1 MSFITKDDTV
11 LVAIDFQEKLMP
23 AMSNGEETEERAAKL
38 IRGMK
43 VFDIP
48 AIVTQQYTKGIGPT
62 TAKLSAELGD
72 FKHVEKTAFSAMRMP
87 EFRER
92 LKETGRK
99 NVVICGVEAHIC
111 VLNIDV
117 IIRMVHINFFKFS
130 CSHGMIYMT
139 MGQQDQDWLVCQL
152 LYIGSQKAQA
162 TACVNECGSF
172 CSLHQIHQF
181 HAGCPNAGG
190 SWGYFFMFK
199 CNHSFSFAFRSRS
212 SQASTMAVNCAFSAL
227 S

>member
-72 FKHVEKTAFSAMRMP
+72 SSTWRKQHSAP
-87 EFRER
+87 
-92 LKETGRK
+92 
-99 NVVICGVEAHIC
+99 C
-111 VLNIDV
+111 
-117 IIRMVHINFFKFS
+117 
-130 CSHGMIYMT
+130 
-139 MGQQDQDWLVCQL
+139 
-152 LYIGSQKAQA
+152 
-162 TACVNECGSF
+162 ACRNSG
-172 CSLHQIHQF
+172 
-181 HAGCPNAGG
+181 
-190 SWGYFFMFK
+190 K
-199 CNHSFSFAFRSRS
+199 D
-212 SQASTMAVNCAFSAL
+212 
-227 S
+227 